1 MVSGSAEEARSRA
14 DGESKMASNTGAPT
28 EQMSQQMRDM
38 AEKSLAEAKRALDE
52 YMEAA
57 KRTAASIE
65 GSVQAAQA
73 GASDVNRKAIT
84 FAEANVDAAF
94 DFAERLVRA
103 RDPREMMSLQQE
115 FVRTQMEQ
123 FNRQMRE
130 LGDTSGW
137 QQPATGKKK

>member
-1 MVSGSAEEARSRA
+1 
-14 DGESKMASNTGAPT
+14 MANGTGAST

-73 GASDVNRKAIT
+73 SASDVNRKAIT

-103 RDPREMMSLQQE
+103 KDPREMLSLQQE
-115 FVRTQMEQ
+115 FARTQMEQ

-130 LGDTSGW
+130 LGDASGW
-137 QQPATGKKK
+137 QQAATGKKK

>member
-1 MVSGSAEEARSRA
+1 
-14 DGESKMASNTGAPT
+14 MANGTGAST

-73 GASDVNRKAIT
+73 SASDVNRKAIT

-103 RDPREMMSLQQE
+103 KDPREMLSLQQE
-115 FVRTQMEQ
+115 FARTQMEQ

-137 QQPATGKKK
+137 QQAAAGKKK

>member
-1 MVSGSAEEARSRA
+1 
-14 DGESKMASNTGAPT
+14 MAKGTGAPT

-73 GASDVNRKAIT
+73 SASDVNRKAIT

-103 RDPREMMSLQQE
+103 KDPREMLSLQQE
-115 FVRTQMEQ
+115 FARTQMEQ

-130 LGDTSGW
+130 LGDASGR
-137 QQPATGKKK
+137 QQAATGKKK